1 MTRGDAPVQS
11 SPGKHRTVRRFLD
24 MDRRIV
30 LVIAALLTFTGLAT
44 VPGTVAGEWMRQ
56 RLLGA
61 AKDALHVQ
69 VIVPETSSHSTS
81 TLNTTTSTSTSTST
95 TVPSSGAILDGGSEW
110 SQGGASTSTSTAP
123 SLQGSGAPPPSRGQ
137 PQPTGSI
144 AQHAPLRPPIRVP
157 TSTPRPTCSPPSH
170 PPSSKSLIQIFA
182 NAPGRSGPS
191 NSCRQVGEVI
201 VGSNGANPQYVFC
214 RKWGDVVP
222 GSQGYN
228 HYWLWTDLDSPA
240 RTPGWISAYYI
251 KGEGNDQANDIY
263 GRPIPDCVM

>member
-1 MTRGDAPVQS
+1 MA
-11 SPGKHRTVRRFLD
+11 RRFFD

-69 VIVPETSSHSTS
+69 VIVPDTSSHSTS
-81 TLNTTTSTSTSTST
+81 TINTATSTSTSTST
-95 TVPSSGAILDGGSEW
+95 SETVLPSSGAILDGGSEW
-110 SQGGASTSTSTAP
+110 SQGGVSTSTSTAP
-123 SLQGSGAPPPSRGQ
+123 SLQGSGAPSPSRGQ
-137 PQPTGSI
+137 PQPTGFI
-144 AQHAPLRPPIRVP
+144 AQHTPLRPPIRVP

-170 PPSSKSLIQIFA
+170 PPSSKSWIQIFA

-214 RKWGDVVP
+214 RRWGDVV
-222 GSQGYN
+222 GTNQGYN

-240 RTPGWISAYYI
+240 HTHGWISAYYI

-263 GRPIPDCVM
+263 SGRPIPDCVM